1 MIPLESIRLVP
12 GTFPVKR
19 PFKEGPALLSL
30 TSAAT
35 NFNSTF
41 QKIFVLPSRLGGAGA
56 ECEEVE
62 ECSSLPHADAL
73 DHRSDVEVTAAPTD

>member
-19 PFKEGPALLSL
+19 PFKEGPSLLAHLSSNKL
-30 TSAAT
+30 K
-35 NFNSTF
+35 FNIS
-41 QKIFVLPSRLGGAGA
+41 KIFVFQAGAGA

-62 ECSSLPHADAL
+62 ECSSLPHTDAL
-73 DHRSDVEVTAAPTD
+73 DHWSDVEVTAAPTD